1 MSNIN
6 TVKIDYSEYR
16 TKRVYNPKVHVSGW
30 YDIQNDLE
38 YIEHYNKEKE
48 FYIAEYPKNKF
59 EKRYKNMNRKST
71 KNISDKKVIFY
82 QEGYESES
90 WVTENKESYKVHET
104 K

>member
-16 TKRVYNPKVHVSGW
+16 TKKGLQPKSSR
-30 YDIQNDLE
+30 IRMNDQE

-48 FYIAEYPKNKF
+48 FYIAEYPKNKL
-59 EKRYKNMNRKST
+59 EERYKHMKKKST

-90 WVTENKESYKVHET
+90 WVTENKESYKVDET